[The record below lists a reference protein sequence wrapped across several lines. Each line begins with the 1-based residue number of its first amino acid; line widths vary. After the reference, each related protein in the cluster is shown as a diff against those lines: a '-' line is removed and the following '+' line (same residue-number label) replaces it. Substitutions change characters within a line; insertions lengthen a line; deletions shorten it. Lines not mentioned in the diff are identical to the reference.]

1 RNQARTDSFSAI
13 TVAIWASIAIAMGT
27 AIAVSLQMARL
38 ISAPLKE
45 IAHKMASVANG
56 NLTTEIPYRDRGD
69 EIGMAAKGL
78 EDFRVKL
85 IDAEILRKQ
94 QQ

>member
-1 RNQARTDSFSAI
+1 GLRKLIADLINAESGLLVSRNQARTDSFSAI

-56 NLTTEIPYRDRGD
+56 NLTTEIPY
-69 EIGMAAKGL
+69 
-78 EDFRVKL
+78 
-85 IDAEILRKQ
+85 
-94 QQ
+94 